1 MPGRNLI
8 NRPSLIAPGTP
19 GGRSRSTDGSR
30 WAQGR
35 PRASIP
41 RSRDRRFPPPSP
53 PPPSHTV
60 TDTGK
65 GSWCA
70 TVGPSARGH
79 TQCSIPQ
86 RCFGPPRPICARS
99 IHPCSTAPPSIP
111 AHAAPARPLGGGG
124 KGDVG
129 RAQHH
134 FTRTGARQGKGQLS
148 QILLR
153 FPGITAISL
162 SRPRLP
168 KRSAVTS
175 EAAAHEIK
183 AAGDAEVNAAKGQQT
198 APS

>member
-41 RSRDRRFPPPSP
+41 RSRDRRFPITPP

-111 AHAAPARPLGGGG
+111 AHAAPARPLGGVKGMLGG
-124 KGDVG
+124 LSITSPAPEPG
-129 RAQHH
+129 RG
-134 FTRTGARQGKGQLS
+134 RGS
-148 QILLR
+148 C
-153 FPGITAISL
+153 
-162 SRPRLP
+162 P
-168 KRSAVTS
+168 KSYYAFQ
-175 EAAAHEIK
+175 E
-183 AAGDAEVNAAKGQQT
+183 
-198 APS
+198 